1 MPDRI
6 NIHKRTINM
15 NNILKMLEQSAIE
28 YPDKVAFCDPT
39 KSVTFKE
46 LETLS
51 KKVAAYLFSS
61 YQKCFNNNA
70 APLTFFMEKSVDA
83 TIAMFGGVYLNAF
96 YSFVDI
102 RQTRE
107 RVRGII
113 DTLESTVIITDS
125 ENYDNLKA
133 YLCNEET
140 DANDT
145 NIDSSAK
152 SSNNGSVKVDAISI
166 ILIDEVIDKA
176 SKIEIDETLIT
187 KKRNEFIDITP
198 LYVNFTSGSTG
209 MPKGVAVGHLSVCD
223 FIEEFTEAFGIDNT
237 DILANQAPY
246 DFDVSVKD
254 IYSGLHAGATVTL
267 IPREYFSNPTVL
279 MDYLCEKQVTNLTWA
294 VSALCFLSIMNAL
307 EYKCPDSIRRILFS
321 GETMPVKQLNKIKKY
336 IPNAMYVNLY
346 GPTEIT
352 CNCTYHIL
360 EREYDKTENIPIGI
374 PFKNEKVFL
383 LDENDKLICMDDT
396 DSEGEIC
403 VAGTCL
409 ALGYYKDPEK
419 TAQCFVKNPLN
430 DKFNETIYRTG
441 DLGRYDNDGNLIY
454 TSRKDFQIKHMG
466 QRIELGDIEACAESI
481 DSVDR
486 GLCLYDHKK
495 KKIVLFVISTL
506 DKDAINELLKDKL
519 PSFMLPNK
527 TIILKEFPL
536 NKNGKIDRN
545 KLSELY
551 L

>member
-102 RQTRE
+102 RQTKE

-152 SSNNGSVKVDAISI
+152 SSNNGSVKVDNISI

-176 SKIEIDETLIT
+176 SKIEIDETLIN

-254 IYSGLHAGATVTL
+254 IYSGLHAGATVAL

-307 EYKCPDSIRRILFS
+307 EYKCPDSIRRIMFS

-396 DSEGEIC
+396 ASEGEIC

-441 DLGRYDNDGNLIY
+441 DLGRYDNYGNLIY

-486 GLCLYDHKK
+486 ALCLYDHKK

-506 DKDAINELLKDKL
+506 DKNAINELLKDKL